1 MASNDVCNVIRLKT
15 KNRRNSCAGFTLL
28 EALLASAISLVLLG
42 AILQNYL
49 SAKKIYKVQNEI
61 ACLSEDIRFANFY
74 LPQSIMQA
82 GFAGCR
88 RISELELTNHTDI
101 NFTTEDVIHGYD
113 SNSAQNLSYLV
124 KQKIISG
131 TDVVVI
137 TKANSG
143 ITNVT
148 NIAGHGTLIEVEENP
163 ATEGNRFLLLSD
175 CKNADLF
182 IAESDKS
189 KTIKFKNKTHHT
201 YSASKTYLAR
211 VERIAF
217 FISKV
222 SYPTPQNKPIYS
234 LYFLINSG
242 EKQEL
247 IPEISNMQIIYG
259 VDTQKQ
265 GQVTEHL
272 KAAEITN
279 RGLWSKV
286 LSVMIILT
294 PQNKFLTSKQWK
306 IYIKLRERG

>member
-1 MASNDVCNVIRLKT
+1 MRLKT
-15 KNRRNSCAGFTLL
+15 KNQKESCAGFTLL
-28 EALLASAISLVLLG
+28 EVLLASTIGLVLLG
-42 AILQNYL
+42 VILQNYL
-49 SAKKIYKVQNEI
+49 SAKKIYTAQSAI
-61 ACLSEDIRFANFY
+61 AELSEDMRFANFY
-74 LPQSIMQA
+74 LPQSIMHA

-88 RISELELTNHTDI
+88 RISELELINHT
-101 NFTTEDVIHGYD
+101 NVSFTTEDVIHGYD
-113 SNSAQNLSYLV
+113 SNSAQNLPFLA

-137 TKANSG
+137 TKANSD

-148 NIAGHGTLIEVEENP
+148 NIANNKTSDETSLEVEENP
-163 ATEGNRFLLLSD
+163 ATEGNRFLLISN

-189 KTIKFKNKTHHT
+189 KTLKFKNISHHT
-201 YSASKTYLAR
+201 YSPNKAYLAR

-222 SYPTPQNKPIYS
+222 SYPTPKNKPVYS
-234 LYFLINSG
+234 LYFLINNR

-247 IPEISNMQIIYG
+247 IPKISNTQITYE

-265 GQVTEHL
+265 DKVTEHL
-272 KAAEITN
+272 KASEITN
-279 RGLWSKV
+279 RGLWDKV

-294 PQNKFLTSKQWK
+294 PQNKLLASKQWE

>member
-1 MASNDVCNVIRLKT
+1 MQLKT
-15 KNRRNSCAGFTLL
+15 KNRRKSCAGFTLL
-28 EALLASAISLVLLG
+28 EALLASAIGLVLFG
-42 AILQNYL
+42 VILQNYL

-61 ACLSEDIRFANFY
+61 ARLSEDIRFANFY

-88 RISELELTNHTDI
+88 RISELELTNHHTGI
-101 NFTTEDVIHGYD
+101 SFTTEDVIHGYD
-113 SNSAQNLSYLV
+113 SNSAQNLSYLA

-137 TKANSG
+137 TKANSD

-148 NIAGHGTLIEVEENP
+148 NIADHGTSIEVAKNP

-182 IAESDKS
+182 IAENYEGR
-189 KTIKFKNKTHHT
+189 IIRFKNKLDHS
-201 YSASKTYLAR
+201 YSPNKTYLAR

-222 SYPTPQNKPIYS
+222 SYPTPKNKPIYS
-234 LYFLINSG
+234 LYFLINNG

-259 VDTQKQ
+259 VATQRQ
-265 GQVTEHL
+265 GKVTEHL

-294 PQNKFLTSKQWK
+294 PQNKFLASKQWK
-306 IYIKLRERG
+306 IYIKLRERS

>member
-1 MASNDVCNVIRLKT
+1 
-15 KNRRNSCAGFTLL
+15 LL
-28 EALLASAISLVLLG
+28 ETLLASAIGLVLFG
-42 AILQNYL
+42 VILQNYL
-49 SAKKIYKVQNEI
+49 SAKKIYKTQSKI
-61 ACLSEDIRFANFY
+61 TSLSENIRFTNFF
-74 LPQSIMQA
+74 LPHTIMQA

-88 RISELELTNHTDI
+88 RISELELTNHTNI

-113 SNSAQNLSYLV
+113 SNSAQNLSYLA

-137 TKANSG
+137 TKANSD

-148 NIAGHGTLIEVEENP
+148 NIAGHGTSIEVEKNP

-189 KTIKFKNKTHHT
+189 KTIKFKNETRHP
-201 YSASKTYLAR
+201 YSANKTYLAR

-222 SYPTPQNKPIYS
+222 SYPAPKNKPIYS

-259 VDTQKQ
+259 VDTQRQ
-265 GQVTEHL
+265 GKVTEHL

-294 PQNKFLTSKQWK
+294 PQNKFLASKQWK
-306 IYIKLRERG
+306 IYIKLRNIY